1 MKVQDSVVFV
11 TGANRGLGLAIAC
24 EAQSRGAA
32 KVYAGVRNV
41 DGFDTGRDRTGK
53 ARHHRSEFDHCRG
66 RKLRRHDGA
75 D

>member
-41 DGFDTGRDRTGK
+41 DGFDTGAGS
-53 ARHHRSEFDHCRG
+53 HR
-66 RKLRRHDGA
+66 
-75 D
+75 